1 MKTDSLEQLRGKL
14 REFAD
19 EREWDQFH
27 TPKNLCCA
35 LAVEAA
41 ELLEIFQ
48 WQPDLKAGELPDEV
62 VAAAEQEIG
71 DVLLYL
77 IRLSDK
83 LGVDPVRAAN
93 AKLAIN
99 AEKYPVA
106 LARGT
111 SKKYTDL

>member
-1 MKTDSLEQLRGKL
+1 MASDSLDKLRGKL
-14 REFAD
+14 RKFAD

-48 WQPDLKAGELPDEV
+48 WQPDLKAGELPAET
-62 VAAAEQEIG
+62 VAAAQEEIG

-83 LGVDPVRAAN
+83 LGVDPVHAAN
-93 AKLAIN
+93 AKLVIN
-99 AEKYPVA
+99 AGKYPVA
-106 LARGT
+106 LSRGT
-111 SKKYTDL
+111 SKKYTRL